1 MASPAGAAWAVPAGG
16 SSSWKIEREFAAQAL
31 GRDVGRDLGDDA
43 DRDRLILQ
51 IDRQRELL
59 RHVIRVQLER
69 ALGRAQRAVVVAEV
83 REREAEVVVGARVLR
98 VGLDGPDEGV
108 PGVGE
113 ALQLD
118 EHEPHPV
125 PRRRGA
131 RLLRQHLAIR
141 FERELE
147 AAQMG
152 QEQREVEAGA
162 DERRRQLQRFP
173 KSLDRIF
180 GIGLMRQHDAD
191 VVPRERVAG
200 IDLRRL
206 AVGRQRVRR
215 SARLMQ
221 HDAALVPELGRV
233 GDLMDQRLVQL
244 ERIGEVA
251 LEEMHFRHRLA
262 HQPAILAA
270 LDREAVLA
278 QRLGVVA
285 LLPEREAE
293 VVMREL
299 AALDDL
305 GRGMLAQAVLGRL
318 AFGAVALQR
327 QVGLRARQ
335 RRVQLDGALRRGAR
349 VLMPP
354 HVAQHERHQV
364 MGVGVVGIERNR
376 ALQRGERRLVQAAIV
391 VDLAEIEVD
400 DGRIG
405 VFLDRPQKPFGRD
418 FQPAARFLGEPELN
432 DRRHVRRLVRE
443 QRFEFGDG
451 FFVRPENRV
460 RAAQL
465 PARLTLVGRLAQPLL
480 ELVDAPVVVAGVV
493 IRDFEIA
500 LGDLHARVELQ
511 RPRELLDGLGDEAL
525 LVIQD
530 AEVVVRPGVRRID
543 PAGERAKNG
552 EIAL

>member
-1 MASPAGAAWAVPAGG
+1 
-16 SSSWKIEREFAAQAL
+16 
-31 GRDVGRDLGDDA
+31 
-43 DRDRLILQ
+43 
-51 IDRQRELL
+51 
-59 RHVIRVQLER
+59 
-69 ALGRAQRAVVVAEV
+69 
-83 REREAEVVVGARVLR
+83 
-98 VGLDGPDEGV
+98 
-108 PGVGE
+108 
-113 ALQLD
+113 
-118 EHEPHPV
+118 
-125 PRRRGA
+125 
-131 RLLRQHLAIR
+131 
-141 FERELE
+141 
-147 AAQMG
+147 
-152 QEQREVEAGA
+152 
-162 DERRRQLQRFP
+162 
-173 KSLDRIF
+173 
-180 GIGLMRQHDAD
+180 
-191 VVPRERVAG
+191 
-200 IDLRRL
+200 
-206 AVGRQRVRR
+206 
-215 SARLMQ
+215 MQ
-221 HDAALVPELGRV
+221 DDAALVPQLGRV
-233 GDLMDQRLVQL
+233 RDVVDERLVQL
-244 ERIGEVA
+244 ERVREVT
-251 LEEMHFRHRLA
+251 LEEVDLRHRLA
-262 HQPAILAA
+262 HQLAILAA
-270 LDREAVLA
+270 LDREPILA
-278 QRLGVVA
+278 QCLRVVA
-285 LLPEREAE
+285 LLAEREPQ
-293 VVMREL
+293 VVVRQL
-299 AALDDL
+299 AALGHL
-305 GRGMLAQAVLGRL
+305 RRGLLAQPLLGRL
-318 AFGAVALQR
+318 PLGAVAFQR
-327 QVGLRARQ
+327 EIRLRARQ
-335 RRVQLDGALRRGAR
+335 RRIELNRALRRGAR

-376 ALQRGERRLVQAAIV
+376 ALQRGERRLVQATIV

-443 QRFEFGDG
+443 QRFEFGDR

-465 PARLTLVGRLAQPLL
+465 PARLALVGRLAQPLL